1 MEKTDFI
8 KYVRNFVC
16 ELLKHENI
24 SVEMKEERN
33 IGVALHY
40 DIDTFNLKISCANIC
55 NTMKEEYDNE
65 R

>member
-24 SVEMKEERN
+24 IVEMKEERN
-33 IGVALHY
+33 VDISY
-40 DIDTFNLKISCANIC
+40 DIITYDLKIFCSNPCD
-55 NTMKEEYDNE
+55 TMKEEYDND